1 MVSKKAILLS
11 TPIEEARGVGEAR
24 AKALAAL
31 EIKTCGDLLNYLP
44 RDYLHFTDEAPVA
57 GMKVGEMATIRGT
70 ILQTRMHGSMHAR
83 ARGWGRGKSRLEAL
97 LEDSSGTEGGRC
109 VLTWFNPFGLQE
121 KLLPGTMV
129 RVTGKVTQFR
139 GRFQIVQGKV
149 EVLNEKDAEMLAP
162 KAARVEPVY
171 PATADLPSPVIW
183 RILKGMLDDLV
194 AQVEEW
200 FAPEFLAERNLLTR
214 QEAMRRIHAPASLQ
228 DAILAKRTLAYHEFF
243 LHQSAFAIKRFHQR
257 HGTPAVPLRVDDAVD
272 AHIRALLP
280 FAFTGAQKRVI
291 EAIRKDLAG
300 TKPMNR
306 LLQGDV
312 GSGKT
317 VVALYA
323 MLAACATPRVNYG
336 EIENRKLKN
345 EKGFE
350 GHQAALMAP
359 TEILAEQHF
368 ITLSNLLAGR
378 KVKIALLTGSV
389 TGAERR
395 EVLGGIANGSVGIV
409 VGTHALLGE
418 EVNFKSLAMVVID
431 EQHKF
436 GVEHRSR
443 IRTKPAVAGL
453 TPHILVMTAT
463 PIPRTLAMTAFGD
476 LDVSVIDELPP
487 GRQPIFTRM
496 TPGSNREEVYHWLAR
511 QVGAHEQAYVVVP
524 AIDPDAPMEEELELA
539 EDPVVAEG
547 ADAAPPPKQGHG
559 EAANNEDVA
568 GDGSEERVV
577 TVAPEIR
584 RARLEN
590 LRNAVSVQR
599 ELQAEWLKDARVG
612 ILHGRMARET
622 RQHIME
628 RFRQRLID
636 VLVSTTV
643 IEVGVDVPNASIMIV
658 ENADRFGLSQL
669 HQLRG
674 RVGRGSKQSYC
685 VLLGDL
691 TTDAGVAR
699 LQAMVKFTSGFHI
712 ADADLKLRGMGQLI
726 GYAQSGRTD
735 IHFAELLFDPVLLPL
750 SRRDAFSLIS
760 ADPRLLDASHV
771 NLREAVLKRF
781 ADTITLADVG

>member
-1 MVSKKAILLS
+1 MPSKQPLLLS
-11 TPIEEARGVGEAR
+11 TPIEQARGVGEAR

-57 GMKVGEMATIRGT
+57 GMKVGDMATIRGT
-70 ILQTRMHGSMHAR
+70 ILQTRMHGAMH

-97 LEDSSGTEGGRC
+97 LEDSTGTEGGRC

-129 RVTGKVTQFR
+129 RVTGKVTMFR

-149 EVLNEKDAEMLAP
+149 EVLNEKDAAALAP

-183 RILKGMLDDLV
+183 RILKGMLEDLV
-194 AQVEEW
+194 SQVEEW

-228 DAILAKRTLAYHEFF
+228 EAILAKRTLAYHEFF

-257 HGTPAVPLRVDDAVD
+257 HGTPAVPLRVDEAVD

-280 FAFTGAQKRVI
+280 FAFTGAQGRVI

-323 MLAACATPRVNYG
+323 MLAACATPRMKRE
-336 EIENRKLKN
+336 EIENRKLKI

-395 EVLGGIANGSVGIV
+395 EVLEGIANGSVGIV

-443 IRTKPAVAGL
+443 IRTKPAAAGL

-539 EDPVVAEG
+539 EDPVAAEG
-547 ADAAPPPKQGHG
+547 GNGGMTPAGETGNGA
-559 EAANNEDVA
+559 EAA
-568 GDGSEERVV
+568 GEERVV
-577 TVAPEIR
+577 TVAPEVR
-584 RARLEN
+584 RPSPRLEN

-691 TTDAGVAR
+691 TTDAGVSR
-699 LQAMVKFTSGFHI
+699 LQAMVKFSSGFHI

-735 IHFAELLFDPVLLPL
+735 IHFAELLFDPILLPL
-750 SRRDAFSLIS
+750 SRRDAFGLIS

-771 NLREAVLKRF
+771 NLRQAVLGRF